1 MQTAKIYSVSEITR
15 QVKSLIQ
22 QFESI
27 WIEGEIS
34 NFVPHSSGH
43 MYFSLKDEKS
53 VIRGAFFKNANQHL
67 KFKPAD
73 GMMVIVHGNLDLYEK
88 SGQYQIIV
96 DKMEPKGVGALQLR
110 FEQLKVQLSK
120 EGLFET
126 GRKRKL
132 PLLPRKIGIVTSPT
146 GAAIRDMINVLT
158 RRFPNIHIVLNPVR
172 VQGDGAAEEIAAA
185 IKEMNEDGSYDV
197 LIIGRGGGSLEDL
210 WAFNEEV
217 VARAIFVSK
226 IPVVSAVGHEIDF
239 TISDFVADLRAPTPS
254 AAAELV
260 VANKTDLVQKLGAYE
275 MRLTQDLKKK
285 YLAFKEK
292 LDWIRKS
299 GLAMGL
305 KRTLD
310 IFKERVGNAAKSPAF
325 TRPKERVTQLKQEV
339 DEYEAKLAKSIK
351 HFLENRRNEIKII
364 SGKIESLN
372 PLNILERG
380 YSVTTKNGK
389 IIKDSAELDIGDE
402 IGVRLHKG
410 SIKGK
415 VLGSGD

>member
-22 QFESI
+22 QFEGI

-96 DKMEPKGVGALQLR
+96 DNMEPKGVGALQLR
-110 FEQLKVQLSK
+110 FEQLKAQLSK
-120 EGLFET
+120 EGLFDQA
-126 GRKRKL
+126 RKKKL

-146 GAAIRDMINVLT
+146 GAAIRDMINVLE
-158 RRFPNIHIVLNPVR
+158 RRFPNIHVVLNPVR

-185 IKEMNEDGSYDV
+185 IKEMNEDGSYEV

-217 VARAIFVSK
+217 VARAIFASK

-239 TISDFVADLRAPTPS
+239 TIADFVADLRAPTPS

-260 VANKTDLVQKLGAYE
+260 VSNKIDLAQKLGAYE

-292 LDWIRKS
+292 LDWIRRS

-310 IFKERVGNAAKSPAF
+310 IFKERVLNASKSPAF
-325 TRPKERVTQLKQEV
+325 IRPKERVTQLKQEV

-351 HFLENRRNEIKII
+351 HFLENRRNEVKILN
-364 SGKIESLN
+364 GKVESLN

-380 YSVTTKNGK
+380 YSVTTSKGR
-389 IIKDSAELDIGDE
+389 IIKDAGELNLGDE
-402 IGVRLHKG
+402 IEVRLHKG
-410 SIKGK
+410 NIKSK
-415 VLGSGD
+415 VLEK

>member
-1 MQTAKIYSVSEITR
+1 MQKAKIYSVSEITR
-15 QVKSLIQ
+15 EVKGLIQ
-22 QFESI
+22 QFEGI

-34 NFVPHSSGH
+34 NFLSHSSGH
-43 MYFSLKDEKS
+43 IYFSLKDEKS
-53 VIRGAFFKNANQHL
+53 VIKAAFFKNANQHL

-73 GMMVIVHGNLDLYEK
+73 GMKVVVHGSLDLYEK

-96 DKMEPKGVGALQLR
+96 DNMEPKGVGALQLR
-110 FEQLKVQLSK
+110 FEQLKAQLSK
-120 EGLFET
+120 EGLFDAA
-126 GRKRKL
+126 RKRKL
-132 PLLPRKIGIVTSPT
+132 PILPRKIGIVTSPT

-158 RRFPNIHIVLNPVR
+158 RRFPNIHVVLNPVK
-172 VQGDGAAEEIAAA
+172 VQGDGAAEEVAAA
-185 IKEMNEDGSYDV
+185 IKEMSEDGSYDV

-217 VARAIFVSK
+217 VARAIFASK

-310 IFKERVGNAAKSPAF
+310 IFKERVANAAKSPAF

-339 DEYEAKLAKSIK
+339 DEYEAKLLKSIK
-351 HFLENRRNEIKII
+351 HFLENRKNEVKIL
-364 SGKIESLN
+364 SGKVESLN

-389 IIKDSAELDIGDE
+389 IIKDAGELKAGDE
-402 IGVRLHKG
+402 ISVRLHKG
-410 SIKGK
+410 KVVGK
-415 VLGSGD
+415 VVEWRE

>member
-310 IFKERVGNAAKSPAF
+310 IFKERVANAAKSPAF
-325 TRPKERVTQLKQEV
+325 TRPKERVIQLKQEV
-339 DEYEAKLAKSIK
+339 DEFEAKLQKAIK

>member
-1 MQTAKIYSVSEITR
+1 MQTTKIYSVSEITR

-22 QFESI
+22 QFEGI

-67 KFKPAD
+67 KFKPGD
-73 GMMVIVHGNLDLYEK
+73 GMMVVVHGSLDLYEK

-96 DKMEPKGVGALQLR
+96 DNMEPKGVGALQLR
-110 FEQLKVQLSK
+110 FEQLKAELSK
-120 EGLFET
+120 EGLFDAA
-126 GRKRKL
+126 RKRKL

-146 GAAIRDMINVLT
+146 GAAIRDMINVLE
-158 RRFPNIHIVLNPVR
+158 RRFPNVHVVLNPVR
-172 VQGDGAAEEIAAA
+172 VQGDGAAEEVAAA
-185 IKEMNEDGSYDV
+185 IKEMNEDGSFEV

-217 VARAIFVSK
+217 VARAVFASK

-260 VANKTDLVQKLGAYE
+260 IANKTDLVQKLGAYE

-292 LDWIRKS
+292 LEWIKKS

-310 IFKERVGNAAKSPAF
+310 IFKERVANAAKSPAF

-339 DEYEAKLAKSIK
+339 DEFEAQLAKSIK
-351 HFLENRRNEIKII
+351 HFLENRRNEVKII
-364 SGKIESLN
+364 SGKVESLN

-389 IIKDSAELDIGDE
+389 IIKDSDELKIGDE

-410 SIKGK
+410 KVIGK
-415 VLGSGD
+415 VIKENE

>member
-22 QFESI
+22 QFEGI
-27 WIEGEIS
+27 WLEGEIS

-96 DKMEPKGVGALQLR
+96 DNMEPKGVGALQLR
-110 FEQLKVQLSK
+110 FEQLKAQLSK
-120 EGLFET
+120 EGLFDQA
-126 GRKRKL
+126 RKKKL

-146 GAAIRDMINVLT
+146 GAAIRDMINVLE
-158 RRFPNIHIVLNPVR
+158 RRFPNIHVVLNPVR

-185 IKEMNEDGSYDV
+185 IKEMNEDGSYEV

-217 VARAIFVSK
+217 VARAIFASK

-239 TISDFVADLRAPTPS
+239 TIADFVADLRAPTPS

-260 VANKTDLVQKLGAYE
+260 VSNKIDLAQKLGAYE

-292 LDWIRKS
+292 LDWIRRS

-310 IFKERVGNAAKSPAF
+310 IFKERVLNASKSPAF
-325 TRPKERVTQLKQEV
+325 IRPKERVTQLKQEV

-351 HFLENRRNEIKII
+351 HFLENRRNEVKILN
-364 SGKIESLN
+364 GKVESLN

-380 YSVTTKNGK
+380 YSVTTSKGR
-389 IIKDSAELDIGDE
+389 IIKDAGELNLGDE
-402 IGVRLHKG
+402 IEVRLHKG
-410 SIKGK
+410 NIKSK
-415 VLGSGD
+415 VLEK